1 MQKKIGI
8 QVTVIAALLALSG
21 SVATAAE
28 LDALMDV
35 TATVAAGCSGVDA
48 PDELA
53 IGTLSQG
60 AAGEGAGNIVV
71 SCGNGVNYIVAI
83 EGGAHDA
90 AGKRRMADNL
100 GAGSHSIPYVIVSGS
115 CSSTTEVG
123 TANSTAIAYTAGSP
137 YTGGSVIS
145 GSSTGTSQNVP
156 VCAKVTAADTF
167 NAVPGTYD
175 DQVRV
180 VVAF

>member
-1 MQKKIGI
+1 MQKQFGI
-8 QVTVIAALLALSG
+8 QAAVITTLLALCG
-21 SVATAAE
+21 SSAIAAE
-28 LDALMDV
+28 TDDLMNV
-35 TATVAAGCSGVDA
+35 TATVVASCASVDA

-71 SCGNGVNYIVAI
+71 SCGNGVDYIVAI
-83 EGGAHDA
+83 EGGMHDA
-90 AGKRRMADNL
+90 AGTRRMADQL
-100 GAGSHSIPYVIVSGS
+100 GAGPNSIPYVIVSGA

-123 TANSTAIAYTAGSP
+123 TVNATAIAYTPVNAYP
-137 YTGGSVIS
+137 AGSVIP
-145 GSSTGTSQNVP
+145 GSSTGTPQNVP
-156 VCAKVTAADTF
+156 VCAKVTAAGTQT
-167 NAVPGTYD
+167 AVPGTYD